1 VIANGQQVVIDILED
16 RIGDEPI
23 WGSGITQASTVVQ
36 ILILI
41 SIINDM
47 YAVTRS

>member
-1 VIANGQQVVIDILED
+1 VIANGQQVVVEVLED
-16 RIGDEPI
+16 RVGDESI
-23 WGSGITQASTVVQ
+23 WRSGITQASTVVQ

-47 YAVTRS
+47 YMR